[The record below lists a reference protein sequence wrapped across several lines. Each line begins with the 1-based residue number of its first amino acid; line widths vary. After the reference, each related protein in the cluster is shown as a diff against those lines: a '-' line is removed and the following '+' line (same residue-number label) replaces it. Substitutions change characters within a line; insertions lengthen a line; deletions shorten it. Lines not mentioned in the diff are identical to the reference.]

1 MTSLAARLRAQ
12 RTLLVPVGEA
22 MFTLVLP
29 APWRWRCAFVENKE
43 DPVQALRA
51 LLDEAL
57 VGWEGVTES
66 YLLGEGEAA
75 LECSGATREMLLD
88 HRVDITSELGEAM
101 AAEFRRRQD
110 AAEAQRK
117 N

>member
-1 MTSLAARLRAQ
+1 MTSLAARLRAK

-29 APWRWRCAFVENKE
+29 APWRWRCAFADNQG
-43 DPVQALRA
+43 DPVRALRA

-57 VGWEGVTES
+57 IGWEGVTES
-66 YLLGEGEAA
+66 YLLGDGEAA
-75 LECSGATREMLLD
+75 LTCSDAHREMLLD
-88 HRVDITSELGEAM
+88 HRMDITSALGEAL
-101 AAEFRRRQD
+101 AAEFRKRQE
-110 AAEAQRK
+110 AAEEQRK